1 MGVFLQAS
9 PRGDGCGI
17 ALVQYQPQGGS
28 LLRLRIT
35 VLPKVWR
42 KADSPKPCT
51 TIDLDRA
58 VEAEGDCLSV
68 AIHEKQHIRLCGRNK
83 KDIGTVA
90 DALTGLR
97 FDDMVQEDVE
107 RPRQACLFERV
118 VPQPG
123 SAGDALPDLDEQI
136 AGLWTLVSQFSD
148 LLTIPAADAE
158 RTRAD
163 TYMAELLRHAPEIEP
178 VVRRS
183 FVEQAEAFVRR
194 RRPEFR
200 HHVDEIAA
208 IRGRIVTSGLVR
220 RRARGQQAVLC
231 EFDELDTNSG
241 WQQLIGH
248 AARIVAGCRVA
259 GEEAL
264 ATRAAR
270 VDRLLADCHTLH
282 PQIARQLCSRR
293 NLAPPRK
300 ARFARHILEL
310 AKWLILARYPFGIE
324 EADRAPPPALAAGVR
339 VPTSRLFERLL
350 EGVSLG
356 TLGGLESMAD
366 PVPIRMHQEGGK
378 QPDLVCRNAERHPTL
393 YVDAKYKLLEA
404 ARFADMPMSDQ
415 YQQYAYAA
423 ATGVETLFVYLRRR
437 EPTGFSGTNDC
448 ARVLGKEGPRLAAAA
463 ILFPSPMQ
471 CRDLPKWRRSTGT
484 ALKSVLSRG

>member
-1 MGVFLQAS
+1 MGVFQQAS
-9 PRGDGCGI
+9 TRGDGCGM

-42 KADSPKPCT
+42 KADSPKHCT

-68 AIHEKQHIRLCGRNK
+68 AIHEKQHIRLCGRNR
-83 KDIGTVA
+83 KDVEAVA

-97 FDDMVQEDVE
+97 FDDTEQEDGE
-107 RPRQACLFERV
+107 RTRQACLFERV
-118 VPQPG
+118 VPQPRSSG
-123 SAGDALPDLDEQI
+123 DSAQDLDDQI
-136 AGLWTLVSQFSD
+136 TGLWTLVSQFAD
-148 LLTIPAADAE
+148 FLTIPAADAK

-163 TYMAELLRHAPEIEP
+163 TYMAALLRHAPEIEP

-200 HHVDEIAA
+200 HHVDEMAA
-208 IRGRIVTSGLVR
+208 IRGRIVIAGLVR

-241 WQQLIGH
+241 WQQLIRH
-248 AARIVAGCRVA
+248 AARIVAGCRAA
-259 GEEAL
+259 GEEEV

-300 ARFARHILEL
+300 ARFARHVLEL

-339 VPTSRLFERLL
+339 VPTARLFERLL
-350 EGVSLG
+350 EGVSLETQG
-356 TLGGLESMAD
+356 VLESTAD
-366 PVPIRMHQEGGK
+366 PVPIRIRSGGGK
-378 QPDLVCRNAERHPTL
+378 KPDLVCRNAERHPTL

-404 ARFADMPMSDQ
+404 ARFADMPMGDQ

-423 ATGVETLFVYLRRR
+423 ATGVQTLFVYLRRR
-437 EPTGFSGTNDC
+437 EPMGLCGTTDC
-448 ARVLGKEGPRLAAAA
+448 ARVLGEEGPHLAVAA
-463 ILFPSPMQ
+463 IVFPSPVQ
-471 CRDLPKWRRSTGT
+471 CRDLPEWRRSTGS
-484 ALKSVLSRG
+484 ALKSALSNG